1 MLFIGVVFSFCL
13 GPAGVCAGGF
23 FFVFLWVFV
32 FCGGVVVGECGGWCV
47 GIVGGVCGGLCV
59 GVLEGGVNGCVVWG
73 LVVGWYEY
81 NS

>member
-1 MLFIGVVFSFCL
+1 MFC
-13 GPAGVCAGGF
+13 G
-23 FFVFLWVFV
+23 VFV
-32 FCGGVVVGECGGWCV
+32 FCVGVVVGCVGGWCV
-47 GIVGGVCGGLCV
+47 GVVGGVCGGLCV